1 MSVYPFQEIEKKWQ
15 RTWEEQ
21 QTFKT
26 IIDKNKPKYYIL
38 DMFPYPSGAGLHVG
52 HPLGYIASDVLARF
66 KRLQG
71 YNVLHPM
78 GYDSFGLPA
87 EQYAIQTGQHP
98 AKTTTQNINKYRE
111 QLDGIG
117 LSFDWSRMVS
127 TCEPKYYKHTQKT
140 FLELLSH
147 YYDKKHNKA
156 QPISKLVE
164 SFETSGNELVQAAH
178 NCEEF
183 FTAVEW
189 KNFSESKK
197 EEILQNYRLA
207 YLADSWVNW
216 CPKLGTVLANDE
228 VKDGLSV
235 RGGHPVEQ
243 KKMKQWQLRITAY
256 ADRLLSGLDH
266 VDWPEPV
273 KEMQRNWIGKSIG
286 AEVTFKIHNSQH
298 ELQIFTT
305 RPDTIF
311 GVSFMVIAPEHALVD
326 DLTTSEQKNAVE
338 EYLLQAKK
346 KTERERLTEVKKMT
360 GVFTGSYCKHP
371 WLEGAEEKIPVWI
384 SDYVLAGY
392 GTGAIMAVPA
402 HDQRDY
408 NFARTFNLPIK
419 PILKGV
425 DVSETAAEQ
434 KNGTL
439 VNSGFLNDLSVE
451 DAIKKMVSSIEEK
464 KLGNRKINFKLR
476 DAIFSRQRYWGE
488 PIPVYFKNNMP
499 YALDQKELPLQLP
512 TIDSYLPTEQG
523 EPPLARAKDW
533 KPKLGDHY
541 EYSTM
546 PGFAGSCAYYLRYMD
561 PDNNEELVSKEANN
575 YWGQVDFYVGGSEHA
590 TGHLLYSRFWNQFL
604 FDQGKVKDAE
614 PFKKLFNQG
623 MILGRSNFVYRKK
636 GSNIFVTYSKIQNF
650 ESQPLHVDVNIVKN
664 DILDIEAFKKWRP
677 EFADASF
684 ILNENNQYECGVAV
698 EKMSKSFYNV
708 VNPEM
713 IISEYGADSFRL
725 YEMFLGPL
733 EQSKPWNTNGLEG
746 VYRFVNKFWRL
757 LINEDGAAKNFDT
770 SASKEELKILHTA
783 IKKIKEDVEN
793 FTLNTSVSALMI
805 CINELSKI
813 PKITKETAEKLVVI
827 LSPFAPHVA
836 EELWQILGHKE
847 SISFAQFPKV
857 EEKYLIETSF
867 HYPISI
873 NGKLKLTHELD
884 LALDVKKIEEAVL
897 NLEQVKSLIGDK
909 VIKKVVVVPQKI
921 VNIVI

>member
-1 MSVYPFQEIEKKWQ
+1 MSVYPFLPIEKKWQ
-15 RTWEEQ
+15 KYWDEKE
-21 QTFKT
+21 TFKT
-26 IIDKNKPKYYIL
+26 ILEKHKPKYYIL

-71 YNVLHPM
+71 FNVLHPM

-98 AKTTTQNINKYRE
+98 AKTTAQNIKKYRE
-111 QLDGIG
+111 QLDEIG

-127 TCEPKYYKHTQKT
+127 TCEPHYYKHTQKT
-140 FLELLSH
+140 FIDLFSH
-147 YYDKKHNKA
+147 YYDCQKNKA
-156 QPISKLVE
+156 FPIVDLIKVFETNGNIAVSASHSCEE
-164 SFETSGNELVQAAH
+164 SFSSTQWR
-178 NCEEF
+178 EF
-183 FTAVEW
+183 SA
-189 KNFSESKK
+189 SKK
-197 EEILQNYRLA
+197 EEVLQQYRLA

-228 VKDGLSV
+228 VKDGFSV

-256 ADRLLSGLDH
+256 AERLLTGLDTI
-266 VDWPEPV
+266 DWPEPV
-273 KEMQRNWIGKSIG
+273 KEMQRHWIGKSIG
-286 AEVTFKIHNSQH
+286 AEVAFKIHNSVK

-311 GVSFMVIAPEHALVD
+311 GVSFMVIAPEHTFIEELI
-326 DLTTSEQKNAVE
+326 TPEFKNRVE
-338 EYLLQAKK
+338 EYLLQSKK

-360 GVFTGSYCKHP
+360 GVFTGSYCIHP
-371 WLEGAEEKIPVWI
+371 WTNEKIPIWT

-408 NFARTFNLPIK
+408 NFARTFQLPIK
-419 PILKGV
+419 PILKDV
-425 DVSETAAEQ
+425 DISEFAAEH
-434 KNGTL
+434 KTGIL
-439 VNSGFLNDLSVE
+439 INSHFLDGLSV
-451 DAIKKMVSSIEEK
+451 DAAIEKMIESIKEKKIGIKK
-464 KLGNRKINFKLR
+464 INYKLR

-488 PIPVYFKNNMP
+488 PIPIIFNNGIP
-499 YALDQKELPLQLP
+499 QTVAIDELPLELP

-533 KPKLGDHY
+533 KPKQGAHY

-561 PDNNEELVSKEANN
+561 PQNTQTLVSKEANE

-604 FDQGKVKDAE
+604 FDLGLVKDKE
-614 PFKKLFNQG
+614 PFQKLFNQG

-636 GSNIFVTYSKIQNF
+636 GTNTFVTFSKIK
-650 ESQPLHVDVNIVKN
+650 EHETQPLHVDVNIVKN
-664 DILDIEAFKKWRP
+664 DILDIEAFKQWRP
-677 EFADASF
+677 EFAQATF
-684 ILNENNQYECGVAV
+684 ILNENNHYECGVAV

-713 IISEYGADSFRL
+713 IIQEYGADSFRL

-746 VYRFVNKFWRL
+746 VFRFVNKLWRL
-757 LINEDGAAKNFDT
+757 MISEEGILKSF
-770 SASKEELKILHTA
+770 ASQSTQEELKILHTA
-783 IKKIKEDVEN
+783 IKKIKEDVES

-805 CINELSKI
+805 CVNELSKLST
-813 PKITKETAEKLVVI
+813 ITKETAEKLVII
-827 LSPFAPHVA
+827 LSPFAPHVS
-836 EELWQILGHKE
+836 EEIWEKLGNKN
-847 SISFAQFPKV
+847 SISYAKFPQV

-867 HYPISI
+867 NYPISV
-873 NGKLKLTHELD
+873 NGKLKFTH
-884 LALDVKKIEEAVL
+884 ALDISFDAKKIEDAVL
-897 NLEQVKSLIGDK
+897 GLEQLRAIIGDK
-909 VIKKVVVVPQKI
+909 TIKKVVVVPGKI
-921 VNIVI
+921 VNIVL